1 MKKIYIILATL
12 LVTGLSSC
20 DMEKY
25 PYSSVEESQYLA
37 TMNDF
42 TNARIGIYSYYRSIT
57 TGGYILTPELQCDDF
72 HATAGFSNSYGN
84 QYRWDF
90 QSSDGNVEGV
100 WQNHYAHIAR
110 CNYFIDGYN
119 KVLDGTVTDLS
130 DANKELIAAYAGEA
144 YFTRAYNYFQLV
156 GYFCKAYNPATADS
170 DLGLP
175 LQLAYS
181 PTSDASAYP
190 GRSSLKATY
199 EQILSDLTEAKK
211 LVNTSKT
218 VTQAQNV
225 LNYISQDIVTAFQ
238 ARVALQMKDY
248 TTAISNSTS
257 LINTGKYPLLNSE
270 DGGEAFRN
278 MWVKDTG
285 SEVIWQIYMSAD
297 ELGSATGTS
306 FWGQYKKDDP
316 SSQVMDYIPS
326 QKLIDLYEQDRDIRF
341 AAYFAP
347 FTLKV
352 STGATGDIYVFDK
365 YPGNPDIYNVVS
377 VDNHYTNK
385 SKPFRISEQ
394 YLIAAEAYVGN
405 NDIVNGAKYLNLLRA
420 SRLVDYVDVTY
431 NSPNTLLADIQDERH
446 KELVGEG
453 FRLTDLK
460 RWGLGVNREDATQDA
475 ALVLLPGG
483 TNTTALTKTA
493 DDFRMVWPIPK
504 SETDVNP
511 QIKGQQNPGY

>member
-1 MKKIYIILATL
+1 
-12 LVTGLSSC
+12 
-20 DMEKY
+20 
-25 PYSSVEESQYLA
+25 
-37 TMNDF
+37 
-42 TNARIGIYSYYRSIT
+42 
-57 TGGYILTPELQCDDF
+57 
-72 HATAGFSNSYGN
+72 
-84 QYRWDF
+84 
-90 QSSDGNVEGV
+90 
-100 WQNHYAHIAR
+100 
-110 CNYFIDGYN
+110 
-119 KVLDGTVTDLS
+119 
-130 DANKELIAAYAGEA
+130 
-144 YFTRAYNYFQLV
+144 
-156 GYFCKAYNPATADS
+156 
-170 DLGLP
+170 
-175 LQLAYS
+175 
-181 PTSDASAYP
+181 
-190 GRSSLKATY
+190 
-199 EQILSDLTEAKK
+199 
-211 LVNTSKT
+211 
-218 VTQAQNV
+218 
-225 LNYISQDIVTAFQ
+225 
-238 ARVALQMKDY
+238 
-248 TTAISNSTS
+248 
-257 LINTGKYPLLNSE
+257 
-270 DGGEAFRN
+270 